1 MEIELSLVMFTYF
14 LQWSSRPTVLL
25 EVLQP
30 PQEAHTLLGHRACNP
45 AKHYM
50 NECTAA
56 VSQVREQD
64 SESLFEGNPSHS
76 HLEPPPLA
84 EWRSCTLHPI
94 RCLARTFRAE
104 LENTPNT
111 MFWLNKVDSG
121 DPEISS
127 TFLSRST
134 HSFFPYN

>member
-76 HLEPPPLA
+76 HLEPPPLQNGGPA
-84 EWRSCTLHPI
+84 HYIPLDALLGP
-94 RCLARTFRAE
+94 
-104 LENTPNT
+104 
-111 MFWLNKVDSG
+111 SG
-121 DPEISS
+121 Q
-127 TFLSRST
+127 
-134 HSFFPYN
+134 N